1 MKEFA
6 LTINLQDDPDKIEQ
20 YKAYHRNVWPEVLQA
35 LKAVGITK
43 MDIYLLGRRMFML
56 MEAVDEFDPARDF
69 KRLEETPRYREW
81 QELMNTFQ
89 ERVPEAKPGEHWAAM
104 EKVFAL

>member
-1 MKEFA
+1 MQEYA
-6 LTINLQDDPDKIEQ
+6 LTINLKDDPDKIEQ
-20 YKAYHRNVWPEVLQA
+20 YKAYHRNVWPEVLQS

-43 MDIYLLGRRMFML
+43 MQIYLLGRRMFML
-56 MEAVDEFDPARDF
+56 MEAVDTFEPARDF
-69 KRLEETPRYREW
+69 KRLEENPRYREW

-104 EKVFAL
+104 EKVFEL